1 MNINLNTKERG
12 FTIVE
17 LLIVIVV
24 IGILAAISIVAYNGV
39 QNRAKTSNAQ
49 STATNVAKKA
59 EIYNTDDSTTGYPA
73 NLALLTATAA
83 QTTTYGVPAAS
94 VTAGTPVAGTAP
106 ANANTIGF
114 YKCGTGATTA
124 APVAP
129 ASNVTTQTGVR
140 IDYYD
145 YTSATVK
152 STTAGTTTG
161 LVGTYNIGCV
171 ISNS

>member
-1 MNINLNTKERG
+1 MNFNLNNKERG

-39 QNRAKTSNAQ
+39 QNRAKTSTAQ
-49 STATNVAKKA
+49 STAVNVDKKA
-59 EIYNTDDSTTGYPA
+59 EIYLADDTTTGFPA
-73 NLALLTATAA
+73 TLTALTSTAA
-83 QTTTYGVPAAS
+83 QTQTYGVPATS
-94 VTAGTPVAGTAP
+94 VTAGTPVNGTAP
-106 ANANTIGF
+106 ASANTIGY
-114 YKCGTGATTA
+114 YKCGTGATTT

-129 ASNVTTQTGVR
+129 ATNITTQTGVR

-145 YTSATVK
+145 YTTATVK
-152 STTAGTTTG
+152 SLTVGTTSGT
-161 LVGTYNIGCV
+161 VGTYNIACI